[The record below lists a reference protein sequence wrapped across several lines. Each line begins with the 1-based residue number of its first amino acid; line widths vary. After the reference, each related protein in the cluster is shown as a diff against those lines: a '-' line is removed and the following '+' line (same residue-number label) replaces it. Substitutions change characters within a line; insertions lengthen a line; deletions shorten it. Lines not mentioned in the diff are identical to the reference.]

1 MIRFLVLLETSLKF
15 WFRKKRKV
23 SHFVWSKLCNLML
36 CRKSFNASRDEWHRF
51 ETKRNR
57 CPPSQPVDTQRLLL
71 VSSIPWVNISSSVAG
86 VEYHWLLFELI
97 HSACVLIDKIRA
109 GAITF
114 WKKGGGSEGGREWR
128 GEGGVPFSSKCLRS
142 ELVAVDQ
149 ILTHC
154 LQCSLLQRWPKAEQV
169 RIPSPTV

>member
-1 MIRFLVLLETSLKF
+1 MCF
-15 WFRKKRKV
+15 WKHLSSSGFEKKKKV

-114 WKKGGGSEGGREWR
+114 WKKGGGSEGVREGCHFQANAFAQNWWLL
-128 GEGGVPFSSKCLRS
+128 SKY
-142 ELVAVDQ
+142 
-149 ILTHC
+149 
-154 LQCSLLQRWPKAEQV
+154 
-169 RIPSPTV
+169 